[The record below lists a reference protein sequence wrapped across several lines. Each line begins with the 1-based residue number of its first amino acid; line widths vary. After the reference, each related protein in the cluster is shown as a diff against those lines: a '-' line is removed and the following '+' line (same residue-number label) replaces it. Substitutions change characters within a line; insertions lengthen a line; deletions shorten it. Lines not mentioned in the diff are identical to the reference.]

1 MFARFDENPAV
12 SLQDSKE
19 TKRYGRTDAW
29 TDGRTNNVKTALTLQ
44 DIKETKRYR
53 QTDARTDNVKTVYPP
68 QTKFGGGGIK
78 TKFAWGIITCL
89 FHRSGQSNSIY
100 MYMVGNLKHTYYLIK
115 IFLSQL
121 CVVVVF
127 VFNVTPTVKVI

>member
-1 MFARFDENPAV
+1 M
-12 SLQDSKE
+12 L
-19 TKRYGRTDAW
+19 RTDRR
-29 TDGRTNNVKTALTLQ
+29 TDGRRDNVKTALTLQ

-53 QTDARTDNVKTVYPP
+53 RTDARTDNVKTVYPP
-68 QTKFGGGGIK
+68 QKKFGGGIK

-89 FHRSGQSNSIY
+89 FHRSGQSKSIY

-127 VFNVTPTVKVI
+127 VFNVTPTAKVI